1 MNHVEVSKG
10 NKLRGALVKTSKEI
24 MLRKTKEKKT
34 KEEMAAKRNSRLNEG
49 ETLHYRKKGHKVY

>member
-10 NKLRGALVKTSKEI
+10 NKLRDALVKTSKEI

-49 ETLHYRKKGHKVY
+49 ETLHCRKKGHKVY